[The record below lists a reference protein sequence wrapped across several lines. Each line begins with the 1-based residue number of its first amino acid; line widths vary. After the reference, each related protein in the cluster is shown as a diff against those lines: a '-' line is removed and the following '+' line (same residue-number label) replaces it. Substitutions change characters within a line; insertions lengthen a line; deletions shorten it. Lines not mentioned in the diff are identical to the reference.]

1 MKKRDGKKEK
11 KITRKRKEE
20 IKGSMKKRKKIEE
33 TGRNKIIRK

>member
-20 IKGSMKKRKKIEE
+20 IKGSMKKRKKDRRDGKE
-33 TGRNKIIRK
+33 